1 MDPTDEET
9 EGIEFFRK
17 QRPRPNGSSGCICK
31 EIHEDRKSLL
41 RLPSNRLRAARSP
54 PAWDLELTLT
64 KADGGI
70 CLFPCRLKIFV
81 VVLASV
87 ERVAGEGKEGVWGW
101 RGHVSGS

>member
-1 MDPTDEET
+1 M
-9 EGIEFFRK
+9 RK
-17 QRPRPNGSSGCICK
+17 RKESSSFENRDRVLMAAAVAFCK

-54 PAWDLELTLT
+54 TAWDLELTLT

-101 RGHVSGS
+101 RGHVAGS